1 MATRRTRS
9 AAAADAATPAVSD
22 DGNVA
27 KSAGLSAATGDV
39 DQDTP
44 PSKTTSIP
52 APAKNAASDC
62 DGDNEGGPRKRPRTE
77 DTSADTDTNA
87 GKGVENGQDVADS
100 NEASAEMELDDDEKE
115 QQPDAED
122 DSADADAGDEAND
135 EASEEEEEADEI
147 EEYDESDDEVQ
158 IMSPPPKSQSQSQHS
173 VSSSQQSGAAAGAT
187 NSDGADD
194 DEIQVE
200 SCNVMNPTVHYAHTR
215 DMCGVHKFDKAGK
228 DADLN
233 RLHCP
238 KCYCFVCDVEADQ
251 CSEWDEHCHANSQ
264 DVTWKA
270 IRQMKKNQAAGGSGG
285 AAAIA
290 SPNGTGGGNAIVLDS
305 DDGTS
310 PAGVASAAAS
320 RRRMQMV
327 AAASAAAA
335 NQQRAR
341 ERMEVLANIMGGSV
355 APVVMPPGLAAGY
368 DVAGAARSAAL
379 AAVAAATAPVGR
391 TKEVTDLA
399 AEALGGAVNGGRS
412 ASTGV
417 RDGEGFAGGER
428 RTKTREQMRITEVLS
443 ENFRKVLTLTAG
455 AHGADGGAAAA
466 SASSTASLSTAQS
479 RRKMEGDI
487 PQLGLHGS
495 FFVEGIKIGW
505 PYPMVMQPQRQMA
518 IHLIKALKNRRHV
531 VLESPTGTGK
541 SAAIL
546 CSALAWQRYHAKTAE
561 GRTDTPRII
570 YCSRTHSQVA
580 QMVASLKKTP
590 YRPRMAIL
598 GSRERMCIHKDLR
611 PRAKAEKNSDKN
623 LNVNNECRVRVRN
636 TEKYRK
642 QMWRSETQG
651 YDDDEPPVDV
661 TGDRASDATAGPQ
674 QGEAAAEATDDA
686 NDDGFR
692 SKNRKMCP
700 HYRQL
705 TSNRVA
711 ALAHSMFTPNEKAVE
726 CCSLGGEE
734 TKFGAHD
741 IEDLVNFGVTP
752 HTLSGVAIYRGNTS
766 SVGLQLSEALG
777 SGCCTI
783 GKVKEGAAKVEGTLR
798 EGDRLTKFNGED
810 IRDLPLAEVAS
821 RFRNASQDPVTL
833 DVVRGDVGETDDDD
847 YSPHSAC
854 PYYLSQILAKN
865 AELVFAPYNYV
876 LEPSIRNALGIE
888 LEGSV
893 IVLDEA
899 HNVEDTLRESG
910 SCKLGE
916 FELCELLLVMS
927 NYSTMEKHHANLI
940 KVNHPGT
947 AIPIPG
953 NEYAASGRGG
963 DVPDGSMYISDVA
976 HCILLFLER
985 IIEFLRSSRDR
996 FEKNPGNKGADAAIR
1011 EWRKFHSP
1019 DDKEFEVTYDGPTG
1033 TGVGGKAVGC
1043 KPFFDR
1049 IQLRHGELEQV
1060 VAYAEALSEH
1070 VRSRSEEQGERS
1082 MNQMDRLL
1090 ELVVKFAAASQKPEH
1105 FYIASVVAP
1114 NGSFAHAAGDDD
1126 EAGDNASSRFKKK
1139 PKQLPY
1145 APPRTQA
1152 YPDRLINPCSHDLC
1166 RRRSAGNAFNVVR
1179 HGSYCNGSTP
1189 RWEAT
1194 LVLNLLS
1201 PGLPMRE
1208 LADQCRTVVL
1218 ASGSLAPLPS
1228 LCGELNLFP
1237 PKNGTQNV
1245 KPSATSDAKVSTATS
1260 TSTEIDLE
1268 KYGRLQVQPKP
1279 LEANHVVNLPKQLL
1293 AVSVGHFPDG
1303 TPLSVKY
1310 ANYSKPG
1317 FIGKLGDAIASIIES
1332 IPTGGVLVFLPSY
1345 SFLRKCANAWN
1356 PNNSRQRQFR
1366 FGSQYEEESDVWDRI
1381 LASKGKI
1388 IVEETGSQEKFEA
1401 ARNDYNNTVRTS
1413 GSCVLF
1419 AVYRGKMSEG
1429 VSFNDDFARGVICV
1443 GLPLPNSFDMSIKAK
1458 KSYNNEQRRLRNRTN
1473 LLPGDDWYQQQAYRA
1488 IAQALGRCI
1497 RHAGD
1502 YGTIVLL
1509 DSRHCDDGSPSLDGV
1524 CSAHRQLPKWMRHH
1538 VRNLVK
1544 GRRGGM
1550 GAMDQFL
1557 SSADNKFIQGGWN
1570 GLANEMKRFFREAK
1584 PYAASIL
1591 ASHQDKLEKARE
1603 RDQKAQG
1610 RKFDNKTG
1618 TWSSST
1624 EGPTI
1629 PSSSSAMA
1637 VSSPATSAAASTLSV
1652 ATTAA
1657 SNTAAGTSKRAST
1670 SVSAAPAASSTPS
1683 NSREKETSSMTVPSA
1698 VAASAAANTSQSSQ
1712 PTPSSSISINPYVSQ
1727 QAKKASRAPMSQ
1739 YLSSRER
1746 IQRALP
1752 QKKAPN
1758 TLQALFS
1765 RQRSAATVETG
1776 GIGEVAT
1783 ETPTPAPQQPQSQ
1796 SQTLTAPSP
1805 AVGINLGSALK
1816 TTAATVPASAPVGA
1830 PSQPVAPLPPL
1841 SQAEEESLCII
1852 CEEATKR
1859 VVLLPCKHLCLCS
1872 ACSKLEQVTDCPMC
1886 RTKISDRMEVF
1897 M

>member
-1 MATRRTRS
+1 MRRALEKIGQTNFVLSFFVFFVDEARRNRATMVSTRRTRS
-9 AAAADAATPAVSD
+9 AAAADTPAVD
-22 DGNVA
+22 ADGDANKA
-27 KSAGLSAATGDV
+27 TDMPAGDGDE
-39 DQDTP
+39 DIDMADSHTE
-44 PSKTTSIP
+44 
-52 APAKNAASDC
+52 AASSCAEKEHNAD
-62 DGDNEGGPRKRPRTE
+62 DDADHQADDDDEGGPRKRPRTDGSTNTRTGKDE
-77 DTSADTDTNA
+77 GTAD
-87 GKGVENGQDVADS
+87 
-100 NEASAEMELDDDEKE
+100 
-115 QQPDAED
+115 
-122 DSADADAGDEAND
+122 
-135 EASEEEEEADEI
+135 ASEEQETAAAAAAADEI
-147 EEYDESDDEVQ
+147 EEFDESDDEVE
-158 IMSPPPKSQSQSQHS
+158 IMSPPRNSQSQSQPQSQSQSQSQHS
-173 VSSSQQSGAAAGAT
+173 QSQHSQSATAAANANGANGDLT
-187 NSDGADD
+187 D
-194 DEIQVE
+194 DEIQIE
-200 SCNVMNPTVHYAHTR
+200 SCNVMNPAVHYAHTR
-215 DMCGVHKFDKAGK
+215 DMCGVHRFDASGK
-228 DADLN
+228 DAVLN
-233 RLHCP
+233 RKHCA
-238 KCYCFVCDVEADQ
+238 KCYCFVCDVEAGQ
-251 CSEWDEHCHANSQ
+251 CTEWEEGHCHASSQ

-270 IRQMKKNQAAGGSGG
+270 IRQSKKNRAALAGGGDAAAGASG
-285 AAAIA
+285 
-290 SPNGTGGGNAIVLDS
+290 NGGDVVVLDS

-310 PAGVASAAAS
+310 PAGAAATATSVAAS

-335 NQQRAR
+335 NRQRAR

-355 APVVMPPGLAAGY
+355 APVVMPPGLAGASS
-368 DVAGAARSAAL
+368 AAR
-379 AAVAAATAPVGR
+379 
-391 TKEVTDLA
+391 TKQVNDLV
-399 AEALGGAVNGGRS
+399 AEALGGAVNSGRS
-412 ASTGV
+412 
-417 RDGEGFAGGER
+417 DGEGSAGER

-443 ENFRKVLTLTAG
+443 ENFRRVLTLTSGTNGAG
-455 AHGADGGAAAA
+455 D
-466 SASSTASLSTAQS
+466 SASSAAGSVSLSSTQS

-505 PYPMVMQPQRQMA
+505 PFPMVMQPQRQMA

-546 CSALAWQRYHAKTAE
+546 CSILAWQRYHAKTAE

-611 PRAKAEKNSDKN
+611 PRAKADKSSDKN
-623 LNVNNECRVRVRN
+623 INVNNECRVRVRN
-636 TEKYRK
+636 TEKSRK
-642 QMWRSETQG
+642 QMWRSDTQG
-651 YDDDEPPVDV
+651 YDDDKPPVDV
-661 TGDRASDATAGPQ
+661 TGDRAADATAAAGTQ
-674 QGEAAAEATDDA
+674 EGEAAEANDA
-686 NDDGFR
+686 SDDGFR

-726 CCSLGGEE
+726 CCSLGGEQ

-752 HTLSGVAIYRGNTS
+752 HTLSGVAIYRGNSS
-766 SVGLQLSEALG
+766 SVGLQLSEVAG
-777 SGCCTI
+777 SGCCKI

-798 EGDRLTKFNGED
+798 EDDRLAKFNGED
-810 IRDLPLAEVAS
+810 VRHLPLADVAN
-821 RFRNASQDPVTL
+821 RFRNATQDPITL
-833 DVVRGDVGETDDDD
+833 DVVRGDVEETDGDD

-854 PYYLSQILAKN
+854 PYYLSQILARN

-876 LEPSIRNALGIE
+876 LEPAIRNALGIE
-888 LEGSV
+888 LEGSI
-893 IVLDEA
+893 IVLDED

-927 NYSTMEKHHANLI
+927 NYSSMEKHHANLI

-947 AIPIPG
+947 AIPIPD
-953 NEYAASGRGG
+953 NEYAPSGRGG

-985 IIEFLRSSRDR
+985 IIDFLRSSRDR

-1011 EWRKFHSP
+1011 EYRKFHSP
-1019 DDKEFEVTYDGPTG
+1019 DDKAFQVTYDGPTG
-1033 TGVGGKAVGC
+1033 MGVGGKAVGC

-1049 IQLRHGELEQV
+1049 LQFRQGELEQV

-1090 ELVVKFAAASQKPEH
+1090 ELVAKFSAASQKPEH
-1105 FYIASVVAP
+1105 FYVASVVAP

-1126 EAGDNASSRFKKK
+1126 ESGDGPPSRFKKK
-1139 PKQLPY
+1139 PKQLPF

-1152 YPDRLINPCSHDLC
+1152 YPNRTVNPCNHDVC
-1166 RRRSAGNAFNVVR
+1166 RRRSAGNAFDVVR

-1201 PGLPMRE
+1201 PGLPMRQ

-1237 PKNGTQNV
+1237 PKEGIQNI
-1245 KPSATSDAKVSTATS
+1245 KPSAALDTKVSATS
-1260 TSTEIDLE
+1260 TEVDLE
-1268 KYGRLQVQPKP
+1268 RYGRLQVHPKP

-1293 AVSVGHFPDG
+1293 AMSVGHFPDG
-1303 TPLSVKY
+1303 SPLSVKY
-1310 ANYSKPG
+1310 SNYSKPG
-1317 FIGKLGDAIASIIES
+1317 FIGKLGDAVATLIES
-1332 IPTGGVLVFLPSY
+1332 IPSGGVLVFLPSY
-1345 SFLRKCANAWN
+1345 SFLRKCANSWN
-1356 PNNSRQRQFR
+1356 PNNSRRRQFR
-1366 FGSQYEEESDVWDRI
+1366 FGSQYEEDSDVWDRI
-1381 LASKGKI
+1381 LESKGKI
-1388 IVEETGSQEKFEA
+1388 IVEETGSQEKFEK
-1401 ARNDYNNTVRTS
+1401 ARTEYNETVRTR

-1429 VSFNDDFARGVICV
+1429 VSFNDDYARGVICV
-1443 GLPLPNSFDMSIKAK
+1443 GLPLPNAYDMSIKAK
-1458 KSYNNEQRRLRNRTN
+1458 KSYNNEQRRLRKRNN

-1509 DSRHCDDGSPSLDGV
+1509 DSRHCDDGSPSLDGI
-1524 CSAHRQLPKWMRHH
+1524 CSAHRQLPKWMRHV

-1544 GRRGGM
+1544 ARRGGM

-1557 SSADNKFIQGGWN
+1557 SPAESKQIQGGWN
-1570 GLANEMKRFFREAK
+1570 GLASEMKRFFREAK
-1584 PYAASIL
+1584 PYAASVL
-1591 ASHQDKLEKARE
+1591 AGHQAKLEKAKE
-1603 RDQKAQG
+1603 RDRTAQG
-1610 RKFDNKTG
+1610 RKFDTKTG

-1624 EGPTI
+1624 TSSKGPANFSSSVSLTA
-1629 PSSSSAMA
+1629 PSSA
-1637 VSSPATSAAASTLSV
+1637 SAAAVPAEAAGAQATSS
-1652 ATTAA
+1652 TTATA
-1657 SNTAAGTSKRAST
+1657 SSATSSASIAT
-1670 SVSAAPAASSTPS
+1670 STPS
-1683 NSREKETSSMTVPSA
+1683 TKMVEKSGTTAGVS
-1698 VAASAAANTSQSSQ
+1698 AASAAASISESSQ
-1712 PTPSSSISINPYVSQ
+1712 PTAQPTPSTSINANPYVSQ
-1727 QAKKASRAPMSQ
+1727 AKSGSTASKSQ

-1758 TLQALFS
+1758 TLHAMFN
-1765 RQRSAATVETG
+1765 RQRSA
-1776 GIGEVAT
+1776 VAPESGTCSSAVT
-1783 ETPTPAPQQPQSQ
+1783 ETPAAAVQVQA
-1796 SQTLTAPSP
+1796 APSP
-1805 AVGINLGSALK
+1805 AVGTNLGSALK
-1816 TTAATVPASAPVGA
+1816 ATSSSSAAAVSAVAAVGPPVGDG
-1830 PSQPVAPLPPL
+1830 SQPIAPPF
-1841 SQAEEESLCII
+1841 SAAEEENLCVI

-1886 RTKISDRMEVF
+1886 RTKISDKMEVF
-1897 M
+1897 T